1 MALTD
6 EEKEAIE
13 EWEAT
18 LDPRNPV
25 SPTVYE
31 DNDDDAVPDGASY
44 MTVAAAT
51 IIAFGA
57 ILI

>member
-18 LDPRNPV
+18 LDPRNPFL
-25 SPTVYE
+25 STINE

-51 IIAFGA
+51 ITAFGA
-57 ILI
+57 ILF